1 MGSFMQGRL
10 AWMSIIGLGLPL
22 FVFALLRDIHY
33 TREYPGDLRNRI
45 VGARII
51 GDGHSPYFYKWK
63 EGDGLRY
70 YDPDNFDT
78 LKPSVMTSTPF
89 MHRLLLPIANRPQA
103 QIAEYWLV
111 LEYLLLAGMAVFAFY
126 CARPGGQRRTVVA
139 VALLFLYTNAW
150 KCQVSHGQYYLLI
163 AAFGMLF
170 YASLQR
176 QKSVGW
182 ALLGGLAAA
191 CMVLIRP
198 YAILFFIPLAL
209 SATRFSRRW
218 IIAGLIPGVLL
229 VGWILTSTSELGLWK
244 DYSRML
250 QEQLKVHQ
258 DLPHEVQHN
267 APDPHYRYWEG
278 LDMSAVNDHMK
289 HTWSNVYSENG
300 NIFVLYRLLLH
311 RKLSVTAL
319 GLLCMTVLAGLT
331 ALWYFTRRSTGDR
344 DLTQMA
350 IFGFCLYMIAD
361 LFSPIYRHQY
371 YTVQW
376 IFPLLLAA
384 VIWSPQRN
392 RWYGI
397 LLIGL
402 LLSILHMPFVKMGNT
417 IGEYLILTALLA
429 ISLLPGTSG
438 KQDLQPASLS

>member
-1 MGSFMQGRL
+1 MQGRL

-331 ALWYFTRRSTGDR
+331 ALWYFTRGSTGDR
-344 DLTQMA
+344 DLTRMA

>member
-1 MGSFMQGRL
+1 L
-10 AWMSIIGLGLPL
+10 IIGLGLPL

-33 TREYPGDLRNRI
+33 TKEYPGDLRNRI

-89 MHRLLLPIANRPQA
+89 LHRLLLPIANRPQA
-103 QIAEYWLV
+103 QIAQYWLV
-111 LEYLLLAGMAVFAFY
+111 LEYLLLAGMTVFAFY
-126 CARPGGQRRTVVA
+126 CARSGGQRMVVMA
-139 VALLFLYTNAW
+139 VALLFLCTNAW

-170 YASLQR
+170 YASLQH

-209 SATRFSRRW
+209 SARGFSRRW
-218 IIAGLIPGVLL
+218 LIAALVPGIALA
-229 VGWILTSTSELGLWK
+229 GWILTSSFELSLWK
-244 DYSRML
+244 DYSSML
-250 QEQLKVHQ
+250 EEQLKVHQ
-258 DLPHEVQHN
+258 DLPHEVRHN
-267 APDPHYRYWEG
+267 TPDPHYRYWEG
-278 LDMSAVNDHMK
+278 LDMSAVDDHMK

-300 NIFVLYRLLLH
+300 NVFVLYRLLLH

-319 GLLCMTVLAGLT
+319 SLLCMTVLAGLT
-331 ALWYFTRRSTGDR
+331 ALWYFKRRSPGHR
-344 DLTQMA
+344 DLTRMA

-384 VIWSPQRN
+384 VIWSPQRK
-392 RWYGI
+392 RWYGA

-417 IGEYLILTALLA
+417 IGEYLILMALLA
-429 ISLLPGTSG
+429 ISLLPGAPV

>member
-1 MGSFMQGRL
+1 MQERL
-10 AWMSIIGLGLPL
+10 IWTSIIGLGLPL

-51 GDGHSPYFYKWK
+51 SDGHSPYFYKWK

-103 QIAEYWLV
+103 QIAQYWLV
-111 LEYLLLAGMAVFAFY
+111 LEYLLLAGMTVFAFY
-126 CARPGGQRRTVVA
+126 CARPRGQRIAVMA

-170 YASLQR
+170 YASLQH

-209 SATRFSRRW
+209 SARGFSRRW

-229 VGWILTSTSELGLWK
+229 VGWILTSTSELDLWK
-244 DYSRML
+244 DYAQML

-258 DLPHEVQHN
+258 DLPHEIVHN

-300 NIFVLYRLLLH
+300 NVFVLYRLLLH

-331 ALWYFTRRSTGDR
+331 ARWYCTRRSTGDR
-344 DLTQMA
+344 DLTRMA
-350 IFGFCLYMIAD
+350 VFGFCLYMIAD

-384 VIWSPQRN
+384 VIWSPQRK
-392 RWYGI
+392 RWYGV

-402 LLSILHMPFVKMGNT
+402 LLSILHLPFVKMGNT
-417 IGEYLILTALLA
+417 IGEYLILMALLA

>member
-1 MGSFMQGRL
+1 MQGRF
-10 AWMSIIGLGLPL
+10 AWISIICLGLPL

-33 TREYPGDLRNRI
+33 TKEYPGDLRNRI
-45 VGARII
+45 VGARMI

-89 MHRLLLPIANRPQA
+89 MHRLLSPIANRPQA
-103 QIAEYWLV
+103 QIAQYWLV
-111 LEYLLLAGMAVFAFY
+111 LEYLLLAGMTVFAFY
-126 CARPGGQRRTVVA
+126 RARPGGQRRAVMA
-139 VALLFLYTNAW
+139 VALLFLLTNAW

-163 AAFGMLF
+163 ATFGMLF
-170 YASLQR
+170 YASLQH

-182 ALLGGLAAA
+182 ALTGGLAAA
-191 CMVLIRP
+191 CTVLIRP
-198 YAILFFIPLAL
+198 YAILFFIPLVL
-209 SATRFSRRW
+209 SARGFSRRW
-218 IIAGLIPGVLL
+218 LIAGLIPGIVLA
-229 VGWILTSTSELGLWK
+229 GWILTSSTELDLWK
-244 DYSRML
+244 DYARML

-258 DLPHEVQHN
+258 ELPHEILHN

-278 LDMSAVNDHMK
+278 LDMSAVDDNMK

-300 NIFVLYRLLLH
+300 NVFVLYRLLLH

-319 GLLCMTVLAGLT
+319 GLLCITALIGLT
-331 ALWYFTRRSTGDR
+331 TLWYFRRRRPGDR
-344 DLTQMA
+344 DLTRMA

-384 VIWSPQRN
+384 VIWSPQRKG
-392 RWYGI
+392 WYGA

-402 LLSILHMPFVKMGNT
+402 LLSIVHMPFVKMGNT
-417 IGEYLILTALLA
+417 IGEYLILLALLA
-429 ISLLPGTSG
+429 ISLLPGTSA
-438 KQDLQPASLS
+438 KQGLQPASLS

>member
-1 MGSFMQGRL
+1 MHGRL
-10 AWMSIIGLGLPL
+10 VWVSTICLGLPL
-22 FVFALLRDIHY
+22 FLFALLRDIHY
-33 TREYPGDLRNRI
+33 TKEYPGDLRNRI

-78 LKPSVMTSTPF
+78 LKPAVMTSTPF

-103 QIAEYWLV
+103 RIAQYWLV
-111 LEYLLLAGMAVFAFY
+111 LEYLLLAGMTIFAFY
-126 CARPGGQRRTVVA
+126 CARSGGQRLAVIA
-139 VALLFLYTNAW
+139 VALLFLLTNAW

-170 YASLQR
+170 YASMR
-176 QKSVGW
+176 HQKSIGW
-182 ALLGGLAAA
+182 ALIGGTAAA
-191 CMVLIRP
+191 CMILIRP
-198 YAILFFIPLAL
+198 YAILFLIPLAL
-209 SATRFSRRW
+209 SARGFSRRW
-218 IIAGLIPGVLL
+218 LLASLIPGLL
-229 VGWILTSTSELGLWK
+229 LAGWILTSSRELDLWK
-244 DYSRML
+244 DYAHML

-258 DLPHEVQHN
+258 DLPHEVRHN

-278 LDMSAVNDHMK
+278 LDMSAVDDQMR
-289 HTWSNVYSENG
+289 HTWSPVHSENG
-300 NIFVLYRLLLH
+300 NVFVLYRLLLH

-319 GLLCMTVLAGLT
+319 GLLCMTTIIGLT
-331 ALWYFTRRSTGDR
+331 ALWYFLRRSSGGR
-344 DLTQMA
+344 DITRMA

-384 VIWSPQRN
+384 AIWSPQRK
-392 RWYGI
+392 RWYGA

-402 LLSILHMPFVKMGNT
+402 LLSIIHFPFVKMGNT
-417 IGEYLILTALLA
+417 IGEYLILLALLA
-429 ISLLPGTSG
+429 ISLLPGTPG
-438 KQDLQPASLS
+438 KENLQPASLS